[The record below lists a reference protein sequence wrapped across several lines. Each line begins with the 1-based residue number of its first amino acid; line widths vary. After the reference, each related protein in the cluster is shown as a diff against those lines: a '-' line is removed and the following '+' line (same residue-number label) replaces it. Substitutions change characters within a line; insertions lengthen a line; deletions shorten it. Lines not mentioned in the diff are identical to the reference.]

1 MVSVSANT
9 RNWLQFCS
17 NKMSQL
23 YINKQ
28 LQLIIQHE
36 NLVIFLQGTPRQ
48 SPFVTVMSTT
58 LHTITADAICTH
70 FTPV

>member
-9 RNWLQFCS
+9 RNWLQFSS

-36 NLVIFLQGTPRQ
+36 KLVIFLHGTPRQ
-48 SPFVTVMSTT
+48 FPFMTVMSTI
-58 LHTITADAICTH
+58 LHTITADVICTQ